1 MKRAEACFGHGAEGS
16 EGLLSGDRR
25 GLRHCPAA
33 GRNRG
38 AVSAYPEVFGE
49 VAAAAPEPRTPLIL
63 LITIA
68 CNLGTL
74 SMLV

>member
-1 MKRAEACFGHGAEGS
+1 MCERA
-16 EGLLSGDRR
+16 
-25 GLRHCPAA
+25 
-33 GRNRG
+33 RG
-38 AVSAYPEVFGE
+38 AVNAYPEVFAT
-49 VAAAAPEPRTPLIL
+49 VAAAALEPRTPLIL